1 MTNILSLA
9 GLFMSAFL
17 AATIIPM
24 QSEAVLAGLVY
35 AGNHPVWILLTVAS
49 LANTL
54 GAVVNWALGRFLNEL
69 QDRPWFPASRKALG
83 AAERWFQHYGVWSLL
98 LSWVPIIGD
107 PLTVAAGILRVP
119 FALFLALV
127 AIAKTGRYLVIAYLV
142 GF

>member
-1 MTNILSLA
+1 MTNIVSLA
-9 GLFMSAFL
+9 GLFISAFL

-35 AGNHPVWILLTVAS
+35 AGDHPVGLLLLIAS

-54 GAVVNWALGRFLNEL
+54 GAIVNWVLGRFLNEL
-69 QDRPWFPASRKALG
+69 RDRPWFPVSHDALTR
-83 AAERWFQHYGVWSLL
+83 AERWFQHYGVWSLL
-98 LSWVPIIGD
+98 VSWAPIIGD

-119 FALFLALV
+119 FALFLPLV
-127 AIAKTGRYLVIAYLV
+127 ATAKTGRYLVIAYLV